1 MLGTFLI
8 QKLMEELLKP
18 IQINTQVLIKVVILA
33 LILMLSL
40 RQRPL
45 KHRGSPACLGG
56 HPSTTWDTA
65 VAHKQTESTHSNIT
79 LKLTKRTRQVLNTL
93 KQNIKKVF
101 SSCAVPGIW

>member
-8 QKLMEELLKP
+8 QKLMEELLKR

-45 KHRGSPACLGG
+45 KHRGSPACLDG

-65 VAHKQTESTHSNIT
+65 VAHRQTESTHSNNAIT
-79 LKLTKRTRQVLNTL
+79 LKLTRSVLGIL
-93 KQNIKKVF
+93 KQNTPFIY
-101 SSCAVPGIW
+101 II

>member
-1 MLGTFLI
+1 
-8 QKLMEELLKP
+8 MEELLKR

-45 KHRGSPACLGG
+45 RHRGSPACLGG

-65 VAHKQTESTHSNIT
+65 VAHKQTESTHSSKAIT
-79 LKLTKRTRQVLNTL
+79 LKLTRQVLNTL
-93 KQNIKKVF
+93 KQNIKKLF
-101 SSCAVPGIW
+101 SSSEDPGIW